1 MTAASN
7 TELSEDQATTSRL
20 LFIMTALYHLWYNK
34 SDSDVCS
41 LPSVV
46 FKFTAMLLSL
56 TQTCPLAVPSPL
68 RHQHFSAF
76 IMTVLVSKAEMYYK
90 HCTIILYLSLGS
102 MITKENT
109 HL

>member
-7 TELSEDQATTSRL
+7 TELSEDQAATSKL
-20 LFIMTALYHLWYNK
+20 LFIMTVLHHLCYNK
-34 SDSDVCS
+34 SYNVCS

-56 TQTCPLAVPSPL
+56 TQTGPLAVPSPL